1 MKSVLMLTPD
11 YPPNVYG
18 GIGTHVFNLAKSL
31 EKKGWNV
38 TIVVIRCD
46 IFVSSN
52 YIVEHDNNIEIIRF
66 LLDQQKQSQ
75 YSKTELD
82 YYTYRSVVNN
92 VNSCT
97 VLLKYLKG
105 KKFSILH
112 AHDHYVGIVFD
123 VLKNVLSIPTVSTI
137 HSCKATEKYYE
148 DSIRRYVAVTSD
160 HIIAISKSIE
170 EEITH
175 KYHVFPQKITVINN
189 GITDTAELVG
199 PKNMNITFSGRLIPS
214 KGCDILI
221 RAFAQLKYKEYFKKI
236 SLIIMGDG
244 SEYESLK
251 NLTDKLCLKNVIFKG
266 WVSEEEVK
274 VQISKAAIHVVPSRY
289 EPFGMSAIEAMAVG
303 TCVCASD
310 VGGMKDYIASGYD
323 GVLIE
328 ANNVEALAGEL
339 NLLLE
344 DKSLRDILSQNA
356 LRTSKKYCYENI
368 IDELIGVYDTL
379 LDNNLS

>member
-1 MKSVLMLTPD
+1 
-11 YPPNVYG
+11 
-18 GIGTHVFNLAKSL
+18 
-31 EKKGWNV
+31 
-38 TIVVIRCD
+38 
-46 IFVSSN
+46 
-52 YIVEHDNNIEIIRF
+52 
-66 LLDQQKQSQ
+66 
-75 YSKTELD
+75 
-82 YYTYRSVVNN
+82 
-92 VNSCT
+92 
-97 VLLKYLKG
+97 
-105 KKFSILH
+105 
-112 AHDHYVGIVFD
+112 
-123 VLKNVLSIPTVSTI
+123 
-137 HSCKATEKYYE
+137 
-148 DSIRRYVAVTSD
+148 
-160 HIIAISKSIE
+160 
-170 EEITH
+170 
-175 KYHVFPQKITVINN
+175 
-189 GITDTAELVG
+189 
-199 PKNMNITFSGRLIPS
+199 MNITFSGRLIPS

-328 ANNVEALAGEL
+328 ANNVEALASEL